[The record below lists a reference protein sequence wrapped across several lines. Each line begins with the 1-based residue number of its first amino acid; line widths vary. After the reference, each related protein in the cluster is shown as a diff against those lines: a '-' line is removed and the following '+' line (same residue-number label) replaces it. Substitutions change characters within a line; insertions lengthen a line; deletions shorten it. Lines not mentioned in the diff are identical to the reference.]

1 MTYLLGNLRDSGRI
15 EDYETAEKL
24 LSITQAVFNPVNKV
38 VSLEMDAIEIYRR
51 DIVDMLYCDSV
62 ALLPNWRKSKTARQ
76 MLKIAKWAELEIV
89 KIPEDIVR
97 WENED

>member
-15 EDYETAEKL
+15 EAYETAEKL
-24 LSITQAVFNPVNKV
+24 LSITQAVFNPVSKV
-38 VSLEMDAIEIYRR
+38 ISLEMDAIEIYRR

>member
-24 LSITQAVFNPVNKV
+24 LSFTQSVFNPVNKV
-38 VSLEMDAIEIYRR
+38 ISLEMDAIEIYRR

-62 ALLPNWRKSKTARQ
+62 ALLPNWRKSKTASQ
-76 MLKIAKWAELEIV
+76 MLKVAKWAELEIV

-97 WENED
+97 WEDED